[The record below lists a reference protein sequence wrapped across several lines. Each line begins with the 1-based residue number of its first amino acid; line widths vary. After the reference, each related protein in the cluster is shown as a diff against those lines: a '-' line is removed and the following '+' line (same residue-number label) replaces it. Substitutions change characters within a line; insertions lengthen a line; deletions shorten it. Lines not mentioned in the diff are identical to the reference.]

1 MVGSIGASS
10 AALPFLKSCSP
21 CASAV
26 GGAPSAGQSSG
37 IEKSGKGAERLSE
50 DEKREVANLKA
61 RDREVRAHEQ
71 AHMAAGG
78 PYAGAASYDT
88 VRGPDGRQ
96 YAVGGEVQIDTSP
109 AGDPRQTIAKMDV
122 IIRAAMAPA
131 DPSPQDRQVAQAA
144 YRARQQ
150 AQAELRA
157 EKPVEENTV
166 TAEGSDRAVAPGTA
180 PPADRLLQALNA
192 YASAGGAARSITF
205 GRS

>member
-1 MVGSIGASS
+1 MVGSIGAHG
-10 AALPFLKSCSP
+10 AALPFLQSRSP
-21 CASAV
+21 CGSVAERTA
-26 GGAPSAGQSSG
+26 APGQQSG
-37 IEKSGKGAERLSE
+37 SEKSGSGTERLSE
-50 DEKREVANLKA
+50 DEKREVAELKA

-78 PYAGAASYDT
+78 PYAGAASYET

-96 YAVGGEVQIDTSP
+96 YAVGGEVQIDASP

-150 AQAELRA
+150 AQSELRA
-157 EKPVEENTV
+157 EKQNEEKAAD
-166 TAEGSDRAVAPGTA
+166 AERSGAAAAPGGP
-180 PPADRLLQALNA
+180 PPADQLLQALNA
-192 YASAGGAARSITF
+192 YASAGAL
-205 GRS
+205 